1 MKRYLSLIII
11 SYAILFFN
19 QGCGGSSRT
28 VQRISIDEVTD
39 LSGRWNDTDAKLVSQ
54 KMIESLTTKP
64 WVKQFTQKNNKKPV
78 IIVGTIRNLSS
89 EHISTTVFIKDI
101 EEELINNGSV
111 TFVANP
117 EERTE
122 IRNEREDQQSNSS
135 EETAKRLASET
146 GADVMLKGSISTQ
159 NDAVEGESVVFYQVD
174 LELINLETNEKIWM
188 GSKQIKKIVKQ
199 SSYKW

>member
-1 MKRYLSLIII
+1 MKKYLSLIFI
-11 SYAILFFN
+11 SYAILFFT

-28 VQRISIDEVTD
+28 VQRISTDEVTD

-64 WVKQFTQKNNKKPV
+64 WVTQFTQKNNKKPV